1 MTDLPDPLIQNS
13 GKEMSDFDQ
22 YQGLADVTFRIYNV
36 TSEFY
41 AQRVA
46 GATVEAAKQA
56 VQGLTPGS
64 PIAEGI
70 TDADGNITVNVPK
83 KQNDKDAVYVI
94 KEEPKSG
101 VAAAANMVIAF
112 PVYEMIKQSDGSYNY
127 GTEELSTVHVYPK
140 NIVSMMGHYM

>member
-1 MTDLPDPLIQNS
+1 MRNEQPGQLSKLQ
-13 GKEMSDFDQ
+13 
-22 YQGLADVTFRIYNV
+22 
-36 TSEFY
+36 
-41 AQRVA
+41 
-46 GATVEAAKQA
+46 KQA

-101 VAAAANMVIAF
+101 VAAAC
-112 PVYEMIKQSDGSYNY
+112 QY
-127 GTEELSTVHVYPK
+127 GHCLP
-140 NIVSMMGHYM
+140 GL